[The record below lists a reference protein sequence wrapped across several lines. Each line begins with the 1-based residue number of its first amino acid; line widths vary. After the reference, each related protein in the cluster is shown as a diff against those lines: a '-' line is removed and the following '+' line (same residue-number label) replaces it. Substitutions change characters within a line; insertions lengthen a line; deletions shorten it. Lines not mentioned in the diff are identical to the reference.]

1 MPICRGTDACYTD
14 IHFFLNVSLTTV
26 GVGLELVVHH
36 VAKKGFDYH
45 APVAARWILA
55 AGLITFLTALGGV
68 HLSHHGA
75 CLLSFAHC
83 THVTRHTG
91 LEIKQ
96 KLAKA
101 VFRIGGA
108 VIAAVVVAAVRQVT
122 LCVWH

>member
-1 MPICRGTDACYTD
+1 MPYAD

-26 GVGLELVVHH
+26 GVGLELIVHH

-55 AGLITFLTALGGV
+55 AGLITFLAALGGV

-75 CLLSFAHC
+75 WPLSLAARC
-83 THVTRHTG
+83 THCAWHTG
-91 LEIKQ
+91 LEVKQ

-108 VIAAVVVAAVRQVT
+108 VIAAVVVAAVR
-122 LCVWH
+122 